1 MASRYIVLTSDEIEE
16 QISLVDEFAK
26 DTFLGLNKTPKS
38 IHSRYLYDNAG
49 SKIYEQ
55 IMDLP
60 EYYLVKSEL
69 EILEKYKSVFAEFIG
84 PDMDINLVEL
94 GVGNGVKT
102 ALLIEEFL
110 KKNLNFEFVPIDI
123 SESAMKELCSLLNK
137 KFPNLRTNGLV
148 ADYFDSMKYLKKQST
163 KTNFVLFLGSN
174 IGNFLYDQAMEFLYH
189 LWNVL
194 HDGDY
199 ILIGFDLRKDLNT
212 MINAYNDSKGITAQ
226 FNYNILTRMNKTLG
240 ANFDISK
247 FKHYEPY
254 DVFTGAMTSYL
265 LSLEDQDVFIK
276 NLKKSFHFKMW
287 EPIHIEQSYKYTE
300 EDIDN
305 LASTTGFEVINKF
318 YDSKH
323 YFCSALSQCKKPK

>member
-1 MASRYIVLTSDEIEE
+1 MASTYKVLSSDEIEE
-16 QISLVDEFAK
+16 EISIVEEFAK
-26 DTFLGLNKTPKS
+26 DTFLGFNKTPKS
-38 IHSRYLYDNAG
+38 MNSRYLYDTAG

-55 IMDLP
+55 IMELP

-69 EILEKYKSVFAEFIG
+69 EILEKYKTAFAEFIG
-84 PDMDINLVEL
+84 PEMEINLVEL
-94 GVGNGVKT
+94 GAGNGYKT
-102 ALLIEEFL
+102 VLLLEAFL
-110 KKNLNFEFVPIDI
+110 KKSINFEFVPIDI
-123 SESAMKELCSLLNK
+123 SESAMKELCSLVNE
-137 KFPNLRTNGLV
+137 KFPNLHTNGLV
-148 ADYFDSMKYLKKQST
+148 ADYFDSMKYLKKQSK

-174 IGNFLYDQAMEFLYH
+174 IGNFLYDQAMEFLYQ

-199 ILIGFDLRKDLNT
+199 LLIGFDLRKDLDK
-212 MINAYNDSKGITAQ
+212 MIKAYNDSKGVTAK
-226 FNYNILTRMNKTLG
+226 FNYNLLRRMNKTLG

-265 LSLEDQDVFIK
+265 LSMENQEVYIK
-276 NLKKSFHFKMW
+276 KLKKSFTFEKW

-300 EDIDN
+300 EDIDD

-318 YDSKH
+318 YDSEH
-323 YFCSALSQCKKPK
+323 NFCNALWKCNKPK